1 MIYEI
6 KNLLHSLKDQYYIS
20 AGGIAEALERKE
32 LLQQC
37 RDQYKQHYDQH
48 DQHIQNLHAQ
58 HLKQWENTN
67 FDYYYNW
74 IEKYQSMIAEIT
86 NLDSVDQYPELIK
99 NKMVHILN
107 GQIGIL
113 SERLKSHGL
122 PYPNI
127 ADYCNNAIKTY
138 QFLIDE
144 IDEQLAFTEAFNSMV
159 ENNK

>member
-6 KNLLHSLKDQYYIS
+6 KNLLNSLKDQYYIS

-37 RDQYKQHYDQH
+37 IESYSDHD

-58 HLKQWENTN
+58 HLKQWEYKNLDFYTG
-67 FDYYYNW
+67 W
-74 IEKYQSMIAEIT
+74 IEKYQLMISELNNPDA
-86 NLDSVDQYPELIK
+86 DVKYPDLIK
-99 NKMVHILN
+99 NKMSKLLV
-107 GQIGIL
+107 GQIDTL
-113 SERLKSHGL
+113 SLQLKSYG
-122 PYPNI
+122 PTFTNI
-127 ADYCNNAIKTY
+127 ADYCNDVVKNY

-159 ENNK
+159 ENKQ